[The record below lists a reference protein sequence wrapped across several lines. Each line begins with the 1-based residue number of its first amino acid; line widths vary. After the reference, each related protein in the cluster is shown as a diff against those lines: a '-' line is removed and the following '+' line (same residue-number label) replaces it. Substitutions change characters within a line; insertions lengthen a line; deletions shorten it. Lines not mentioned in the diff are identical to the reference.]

1 MTNNNYLN
9 YCVLLGMPSW
19 MWLWRSSGFIFLPQK
34 RIPLTTNVSSN
45 CVHWTSYE
53 RLKHENI
60 TEIWQHFF
68 CALNWQKWN
77 TKPYTVDICHLRD
90 YMIVSIIYRMIDM
103 QIIFLQWILYN
114 NMTLKYNGSGGDSH
128 LSGAKW
134 WITCRKRKLQVE
146 NLWKYG
152 KCYESMGS
160 SKSMS
165 YLVAATRKLNMSCN
179 LVGGKAGPVID
190 KNQLWRAPF
199 KNVLPK

>member
-1 MTNNNYLN
+1 MTLEKLRFYLFAPEKN
-9 YCVLLGMPSW
+9 
-19 MWLWRSSGFIFLPQK
+19 
-34 RIPLTTNVSSN
+34 TTNHQCLQQLCSLN
-45 CVHWTSYE
+45 LYFILW
-53 RLKHENI
+53 K
-60 TEIWQHFF
+60 TETWEYIRNMAARFWV
-68 CALNWQKWN
+68 LNWQKWN

-103 QIIFLQWILYN
+103 QIIFLQWNLYN

-146 NLWKYG
+146 NLWEYG
-152 KCYESMGS
+152 KCYESTVS
-160 SKSMS
+160 TKIMS

-179 LVGGKAGPVID
+179 IVGGKAGPVID

-199 KNVLPK
+199 KNVLSK